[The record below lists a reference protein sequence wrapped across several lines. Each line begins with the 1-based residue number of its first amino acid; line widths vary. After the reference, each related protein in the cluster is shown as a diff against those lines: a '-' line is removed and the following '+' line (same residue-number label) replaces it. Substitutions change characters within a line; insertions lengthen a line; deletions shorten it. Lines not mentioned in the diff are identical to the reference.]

1 MDWQRTNDLGGC
13 GRRRGS
19 RTERAGAGGE
29 ERRGDGVGES
39 GTEGMGRRGDNACS
53 RKKRWALALHCALTR
68 RAGNV
73 GLGAGCG
80 SK

>member
-1 MDWQRTNDLGGC
+1 VG
-13 GRRRGS
+13 
-19 RTERAGAGGE
+19 GGE
-29 ERRGDGVGES
+29 GLGRSAPALEVRRGDGVDES
-39 GTEGMGRRGDNACS
+39 GTEGMGRRRDDACS